1 MEYLHGGDTYTYEN
15 MLDFSINI
23 NPFGP
28 SEEVLCAVQ
37 RAVPEIA
44 KYPDSRCRKLLRAL
58 AEEKEMPASWF
69 IFGNGAAE
77 LIFSLVQAE
86 RPKKA
91 LLPVPSFGE
100 YERALHN
107 VGCDITY
114 FGLKKE
120 QHFDVTEALLDRLDD
135 KTDILFL
142 CSPSNPVGRVIE
154 ETLLGQILDACERL
168 HIRLV
173 LDACFMEFHSKT
185 EESVKKLCQE
195 DSHMLFVLGAF
206 TKTYGIPGLRLG
218 YGISKDK
225 ALLEKMKE
233 GMQPWNISVLA
244 QAAGVAALKE
254 KKRTVKMRSFIEQER
269 NWMELELEK
278 AGIEYIPSAANYML
292 LFSPY
297 DLFSL
302 LQEES
307 ILIRDCQNYRGLE
320 KGYYRIAIKQHE
332 ENKRLLAALKKIYQ
346 KGQEETGTWRNR
358 L

>member
-1 MEYLHGGDTYTYEN
+1 
-15 MLDFSINI
+15 
-23 NPFGP
+23 
-28 SEEVLCAVQ
+28 
-37 RAVPEIA
+37 
-44 KYPDSRCRKLLRAL
+44 
-58 AEEKEMPASWF
+58 
-69 IFGNGAAE
+69 
-77 LIFSLVQAE
+77 
-86 RPKKA
+86 
-91 LLPVPSFGE
+91 
-100 YERALHN
+100 
-107 VGCDITY
+107 
-114 FGLKKE
+114 
-120 QHFDVTEALLDRLDD
+120 
-135 KTDILFL
+135 
-142 CSPSNPVGRVIE
+142 
-154 ETLLGQILDACERL
+154 
-168 HIRLV
+168 
-173 LDACFMEFHSKT
+173 
-185 EESVKKLCQE
+185 
-195 DSHMLFVLGAF
+195 
-206 TKTYGIPGLRLG
+206 
-218 YGISKDK
+218 
-225 ALLEKMKE
+225 
-233 GMQPWNISVLA
+233 MQPWNISVLA

>member
-1 MEYLHGGDTYTYEN
+1 MEYLHGGDIYTYEN

-114 FGLKKE
+114 FGLK
-120 QHFDVTEALLDRLDD
+120 
-135 KTDILFL
+135 
-142 CSPSNPVGRVIE
+142 
-154 ETLLGQILDACERL
+154 
-168 HIRLV
+168 
-173 LDACFMEFHSKT
+173 
-185 EESVKKLCQE
+185 
-195 DSHMLFVLGAF
+195 
-206 TKTYGIPGLRLG
+206 
-218 YGISKDK
+218 
-225 ALLEKMKE
+225 
-233 GMQPWNISVLA
+233 
-244 QAAGVAALKE
+244 
-254 KKRTVKMRSFIEQER
+254 RS
-269 NWMELELEK
+269 
-278 AGIEYIPSAANYML
+278 
-292 LFSPY
+292 
-297 DLFSL
+297 
-302 LQEES
+302 S
-307 ILIRDCQNYRGLE
+307 ILM
-320 KGYYRIAIKQHE
+320 
-332 ENKRLLAALKKIYQ
+332 
-346 KGQEETGTWRNR
+346 
-358 L
+358 